1 MKENKSVYSAHK
13 WEIEHLNHRLTVES
27 HQEYRHSNHKTK
39 NKNFS
44 MYNKILKKKMKFSK
58 ILFLYRIQNF
68 K

>member
-44 MYNKILKKKMKFSK
+44 MYNKNS
-58 ILFLYRIQNF
+58 
-68 K
+68 